1 MNDTDSTPNAPAPR
15 AALWSAYVTGALSNG
30 MTDMYAVVVPL
41 WALSIGLSPTE
52 IGLIV
57 GARSIPLMIFSIHM
71 GVLIDRIGP
80 RRILMTVSMTASLM
94 ALMYPVV
101 PWFGALFCLQ
111 MIIGLSTVTGF
122 ICGQTMVGQLARGDT
137 QRFGNFTFASRFG
150 TFSGPILTG
159 IIWDVAGPWGAF
171 PFIFAWGLTLFGVS
185 PLIPASAPSPTLAQG
200 EERPTPRW
208 HDFIPKSSDYIRS
221 FALLG
226 IPAVALAVGV
236 TLLRSTT
243 AGIQDSF
250 YIVHLNSV
258 GLTGTMIGIL
268 IAIGEISSGFGSLSA
283 ARLARFMAPHW
294 ILIVFSALAI
304 LFIALTPLI
313 AGFIVLLFV
322 FQVLRGLSQGIMQ
335 PVGYSI
341 LSTAAGPNAQ
351 GAVMGLRMTGTR
363 MMNTILPPTMGVAV
377 EVWGIEAGF
386 YVIGGVLIFVLLLL
400 SIGIAGS
407 PSFSGQGDKK
417 I

>member
-1 MNDTDSTPNAPAPR
+1 
-15 AALWSAYVTGALSNG
+15 
-30 MTDMYAVVVPL
+30 
-41 WALSIGLSPTE
+41 
-52 IGLIV
+52 
-57 GARSIPLMIFSIHM
+57 
-71 GVLIDRIGP
+71 
-80 RRILMTVSMTASLM
+80 
-94 ALMYPVV
+94 
-101 PWFGALFCLQ
+101 
-111 MIIGLSTVTGF
+111 
-122 ICGQTMVGQLARGDT
+122 MVGQMAQGDT

-159 IIWDVAGPWGAF
+159 IIWDLAGPWGAF
-171 PFIFAWGLTLFGVS
+171 PFIFVWGLVLFGMAYLS
-185 PLIPASAPSPTLAQG
+185 PACASTQSEDHPKPTWRDLIPKP
-200 EERPTPRW
+200 
-208 HDFIPKSSDYIRS
+208 SDYIRS

-250 YIVHLNSV
+250 YIVHLNSI

-268 IAIGEISSGFGSLSA
+268 IATGEISSGFGSLTA
-283 ARLARFMAPHW
+283 ARLERFMAPHW
-294 ILIVFSALAI
+294 ILIVFTALAI

-322 FQVLRGLSQGIMQ
+322 FQVLRGICQGIMQ

-341 LSTAAGPNAQ
+341 LSTAAGRNAQ

-363 MMNTILPPTMGVAV
+363 LMNTILPPAMGAAV

-386 YVIGGVLIFVLLLL
+386 YVIGGVLIVVLLLL
-400 SIGIAGS
+400 SVGIAQS
-407 PSFSGQGDKK
+407 PSFPRRQDGKP
-417 I
+417 